1 MQSSSHVSL
10 SLVEFG
16 KLLGR
21 DAPWGSHAE
30 EEEEEEEQM
39 KKKQKLVHTILYT
52 VLIIKYLHCCEIVY
66 EMNS

>member
-1 MQSSSHVSL
+1 MQTSSHVSL

-30 EEEEEEEQM
+30 EEEEEEQM
-39 KKKQKLVHTILYT
+39 KKTKISSYDSIHSSHHKIFTLL
-52 VLIIKYLHCCEIVY
+52 
-66 EMNS
+66 

>member
-1 MQSSSHVSL
+1 MQTSSHVSL
-10 SLVEFG
+10 SLVEFD

-30 EEEEEEEQM
+30 EEEEEQM
-39 KKKQKLVHTILYT
+39 KKQKLVHTILYT